1 MNARNSRGRHLAQA
15 LPVLRLAAI
24 GAVTAAIAACG
35 GGSSSPDSVTLADGK
50 QIFRFDTFGDEA
62 QWTTKLRMHEVIS
75 TSISPATALSVGLKV
90 DSEALPAAVVA
101 GIQNGSV
108 DLTLPATTV
117 TLLKLNAVVG
127 LQG

>member
-35 GGSSSPDSVTLADGK
+35 GGSSSPDPVTLAADGK

-101 GIQNGSV
+101 GIQN
-108 DLTLPATTV
+108 
-117 TLLKLNAVVG
+117 
-127 LQG
+127 